1 MKKNIFFFFFTFFF
15 CLFLKVFGYEFCEF
29 FFNVISLPCGAR
41 SLARSFVCP
50 RSALCETSGIEE

>member
-15 CLFLKVFGYEFCEF
+15 FLFLKVFGYEFCEF

-41 SLARSFVCP
+41 SLAP
-50 RSALCETSGIEE
+50 LSALGLRFVKPVA